1 MKKFELRSR
10 KMLRALFGGIS
21 LTTVAFIFQAC
32 YGTPYDFGYD
42 IKITGTVKSKT
53 SKLPI
58 KGIKVSRPNSLTYEI
73 TDEKG
78 NFSFYTFI
86 DDGKFLNDSTSA
98 YLAADSIPISFSD
111 IDGIENGNFC
121 DTTIIINPARKD
133 EVKMNVELKEKK

>member
-1 MKKFELRSR
+1 MKKIELKSR
-10 KMLRALFGGIS
+10 KLLRAIFGGIS
-21 LTTVAFIFQAC
+21 LTAIAFTFQAC
-32 YGTPYDFGYD
+32 YGTMGDYGYD

-53 SKLPI
+53 TKLPV
-58 KGIKVSRPNSLTYEI
+58 KGIKVSRPNNPTYEI

-86 DDGKFLNDSTSA
+86 DDGVFLNDST
-98 YLAADSIPISFSD
+98 YLPADSIPILFSD

-133 EVKMNVELKEKK
+133 EVKINVELNEKQ